1 MGIYKKPR
9 PFEHIFGGDRILRA
23 WYRGIK
29 NAGPRKFETHTVDL
43 QIAKYE
49 PRRTRWEKKTAAH
62 ARRLLLQRERWHR
75 AKERVQDETSSTS
88 SDSTSSNES
97 EVDE

>member
-1 MGIYKKPR
+1 MTCRMAEVVFFQSRKWDKKEP
-9 PFEHIFGGDRILRA
+9 EQGTKNRIMS
-23 WYRGIK
+23 
-29 NAGPRKFETHTVDL
+29 KFETHTVDL

-62 ARRLLLQRERWHR
+62 ARRLLLQRERWQR

-88 SDSTSSNES
+88 S
-97 EVDE
+97 